1 MTRQKKEKAAI
12 LEAVRKHLSEM
23 KKSFFQKRQMLPFLV
38 VMLFVSVMKSMTTV
52 MKENSDG

>member
-1 MTRQKKEKAAI
+1 MRRQREEKASI

-23 KKSFFQKRQMLPFLV
+23 KRSFFQKRQMLPFLAAMSF
-38 VMLFVSVMKSMTTV
+38 MLAMKSTTTV